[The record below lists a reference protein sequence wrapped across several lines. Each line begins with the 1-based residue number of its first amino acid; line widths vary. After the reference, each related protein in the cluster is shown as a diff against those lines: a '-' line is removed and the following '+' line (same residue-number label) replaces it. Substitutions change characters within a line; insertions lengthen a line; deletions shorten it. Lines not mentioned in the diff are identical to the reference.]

1 MKNVILIVGRK
12 NVIHVHKFNTIT
24 DAYFFYLDEFATF
37 GDWWYYLRCA
47 HKLLNHVCD
56 ERIMESIFRNV
67 FDENTILLLDNG
79 Q

>member
-1 MKNVILIVGRK
+1 MKKVFLIVGRK
-12 NVIHVHKFNTIT
+12 NVIYVNKFDTIT

-47 HKLLNHVCD
+47 HKLLNRVYD

-67 FDENTILLLDNG
+67 FENTVLLLDNER
-79 Q
+79 

>member
-1 MKNVILIVGRK
+1 MKKVILIVGRK
-12 NVIHVHKFNTIT
+12 NVIYVNKFDTIT

-47 HKLLNHVCD
+47 HKLLNRVYD

-67 FDENTILLLDNG
+67 FENTHLLLDN
-79 Q
+79 QR

>member
-1 MKNVILIVGRK
+1 MKKVILIVSRK
-12 NVIHVHKFNTIT
+12 NVIYVNKFDTIT

-47 HKLLNHVCD
+47 HKLLNRVYD

-67 FDENTILLLDNG
+67 FENTVLLLDNER
-79 Q
+79 